1 MNPGGWV
8 RFFVALLPELTEI
21 ARELFK
27 RHQGN
32 VAQARA
38 ELTVIRDHGARLRAA
53 EAEIDARLE
62 QVKKRADKP
71 GEH

>member
-1 MNPGGWV
+1 VGWI
-8 RFFVALLPELTEI
+8 RFFTAVLPELTEL

-27 RHQGN
+27 RHQGD
-32 VAQARA
+32 VKGARA

-53 EAEIDARLE
+53 EVEIDARLE
-62 QVKKRADKP
+62 QLRRDRS